1 MRILIA
7 DDSDLVRRGVGEIL
21 SSETNWEVCG
31 EARDGS
37 EALRKA
43 RELLPDLILLD
54 ISMPAINGLEVARLL
69 RQEVPKVK
77 ILVISQHDPIQLL
90 PRVIEAGGDACVD
103 KDRLGTDLMA
113 NIKSIERASEAD
125 RIANAGKNSPPEIR
139 MLEDPSAYCPPRQKP
154 LVD

>member
-7 DDSDLVRRGVGEIL
+7 DDNDMVRRGVVRIL
-21 SSETNWEVCG
+21 ASVTNWEVCG

-54 ISMPAINGLEVARLL
+54 ISMPGINGLEVARLL
-69 RQEVPKVK
+69 RQEVPETK

-90 PRVIEAGGDACVD
+90 PRAIEAGAHACVD
-103 KDRLGTDLMA
+103 KSRLGSDLVATME
-113 NIKSIERASEAD
+113 SLRRTSEA
-125 RIANAGKNSPPEIR
+125 R
-139 MLEDPSAYCPPRQKP
+139 
-154 LVD
+154 

>member
-7 DDSDLVRRGVGEIL
+7 DDNDMVRRGVMGIL
-21 SSETNWEVCG
+21 ARVANWEVCG

-54 ISMPAINGLEVARLL
+54 ISMPGTNGLQVARLL
-69 RQEVPKVK
+69 RQEVPEAK

-90 PRVIEAGGDACVD
+90 PRALEAGAHACLD
-103 KDRLGTDLMA
+103 KSRLDPDLVATMESLGGTA
-113 NIKSIERASEAD
+113 ESR
-125 RIANAGKNSPPEIR
+125 
-139 MLEDPSAYCPPRQKP
+139 
-154 LVD
+154 